1 MAVKTRK
8 PHVPDLRRFFAR
20 FSEIAQR
27 VLEREVEELAER
39 ERAAFV
45 KRIEEQD
52 FASFDA
58 TPLNSAYLERKI
70 AAGGDPRIMIAS
82 GFYKDNIKVFR
93 RANQDGTITYYIGFH
108 KRMQARD
115 LAGDRVP
122 VLLVKIA
129 WVHEKGSAKMK
140 VPARPHWEPHY
151 ADMRKRAKAERER
164 IRAAIMKE
172 MKRRYPRFA

>member
-8 PHVPDLRRFFAR
+8 PHVPDLRRFFTR

-45 KRIEEQD
+45 QRIEDQN
-52 FASFDA
+52 FQSFDA
-58 TPLNSAYLERKI
+58 APLNSAYLERKI

-82 GFYKDNIKVFR
+82 GFYKDNIRVFR
-93 RANQDGTITYYIGFH
+93 RVNYDDSITYYVGFH

-115 LAGDRVP
+115 IAGDRVP
-122 VLLVKIA
+122 ILLVKIA
-129 WVHEKGSAKMK
+129 WIHEKGSAKMNI
-140 VPARPHWEPHY
+140 PARPHWGPHY
-151 ADMRKRAKAERER
+151 ADMQKRAKADRER

-172 MKRRYPRFA
+172 LTRRFPRYA